1 MRSGIMLCYPF
12 EEKRLQ
18 KWGNTFL
25 IQPKLDGDR
34 CRAIFDEFGKVTLL
48 SSEENKINSVPHIVD
63 QLEQTGY
70 KNIELDGELYTH
82 GANHQLIHGT
92 VARTVNL
99 HPEFENIDYHIFDIV
114 TGDAQLIRSNW
125 IDTKLIESD
134 NVKKVETWAG
144 EDIKDVMKALEYFT
158 EHGYEGVILR
168 NINLPYVR
176 KRSTGI
182 MKFKPRKSDYYIIVG
197 YEEEISH
204 VCEFCDKYYA
214 LFDEYEYIKIP
225 QIPKHNCTKGIP
237 KNALGALILKSDT
250 EQIFKVGSGSFLTR
264 ENREML
270 WQKKE
275 SMLNQVAHVKYQHL
289 TERRVPRFPV
299 LVDII
304 GIV

>member
-1 MRSGIMLCYPF
+1 MLCYPF

-114 TGDAQLIRSNW
+114 TGDAQINRSIW

-144 EDIKDVMKALEYFT
+144 EDINDVMKALEYFT
-158 EHGYEGVILR
+158 ENGYEGVILR

-197 YEEEISH
+197 YEEEIS
-204 VCEFCDKYYA
+204 
-214 LFDEYEYIKIP
+214 IK
-225 QIPKHNCTKGIP
+225 GEP
-237 KNALGALILKSDT
+237 KNSLGALILQSDT
-250 EQIFKVGSGSFLTR
+250 SQIFKVGSGSFLTR

-275 SMLNQVAHVKYQHL
+275 SMINQVAHVKYQHL

>member
-1 MRSGIMLCYPF
+1 MSRSGIMLCYPF
-12 EEKRLQ
+12 EESRLK

-34 CRAIFDEFGKVTLL
+34 CRAIFDEFGKVKLL
-48 SSEENKINSVPHIVD
+48 SSEENEINSVPHIVD

-70 KNIELDGELYTH
+70 RSIELDGELYTH

-114 TGDAQLIRSNW
+114 TGDAQINRSIW

-144 EDIKDVMKALEYFT
+144 EDINDVMKALEYFT
-158 EHGYEGVILR
+158 ENGYEGVILR

-182 MKFKPRKSDYYIIVG
+182 MKFKPRKSDYYTIVG
-197 YEEEISH
+197 YEEEVS
-204 VCEFCDKYYA
+204 
-214 LFDEYEYIKIP
+214 IK
-225 QIPKHNCTKGIP
+225 GEP

-275 SMLNQVAHVKYQHL
+275 SMINQVAHVKYQHL

>member
-1 MRSGIMLCYPF
+1 MRTGIMLCYPF
-12 EEKRLQ
+12 EEKRLE

-48 SSEENKINSVPHIVD
+48 SSEENIINSVPHIVD

-70 KNIELDGELYTH
+70 KSIELDGELYTH
-82 GANHQLIHGT
+82 GANHQFIHGT

-114 TGDAQLIRSNW
+114 TGDAQLVRSNW

-144 EDIKDVMKALEYFT
+144 EDINDVMKALEYFT

-182 MKFKPRKSDYYIIVG
+182 MKFKPRKSDYYTIVG
-197 YEEEISH
+197 FEEEIS
-204 VCEFCDKYYA
+204 
-214 LFDEYEYIKIP
+214 IK
-225 QIPKHNCTKGIP
+225 GEP

-275 SMLNQVAHVKYQHL
+275 SMINQVAHVKYQHL